1 MVKSPVARTNDLPP
15 VWNLNQ
21 ARNPF
26 FSGRERLLRELD
38 GGEKPRSIQ
47 VLVGQAGTGKTSI
60 AVEYAYSRQ
69 ENYDIVWWVRGDT
82 HATLAADLAALAPR
96 LTNQPM
102 PFSGPRQASAA
113 AMEELRRR
121 DRWLLIFDDIKRPQD
136 LAPYLGAGLKG
147 QVLITSTSLNWETP
161 AVCHL
166 VEAWSRSESVDYL
179 EKRLRTTQGRQ
190 DADQL
195 ASALGDLPLALEQAA
210 ACIEQSLISYYD
222 YLSDFENLWAEL
234 IGTRRKVGPYPTH
247 VTMAWE
253 LSFRR
258 IEMLNHTSAQ
268 LLTLCA
274 FFASEK
280 IPLQMIL
287 DAAHELPREMEA
299 GIKDSASLNEA
310 ADILQKF
317 ALARF
322 DHDTIWVH
330 GVVSALIQDRLS
342 NADRAAW
349 ATMAAYIAMNAF
361 PFDSQNPQ
369 TWRACLDVLPHVL
382 MATTNAQNAGVAS
395 QVVIELLSR
404 TGRFILKQG
413 QYGDARDLLQMALSL
428 VGNTKS
434 ALASDIGNNL
444 ARALHRLGDLSAAS
458 NLYENALQ
466 IDRAIYGPGDARFAT
481 VANNSA
487 MTLVEMGM
495 LAEARERFG
504 WALAVYQKT
513 YPPDHP
519 KTASVMNNLGFVL
532 LQQRDYAAARLC
544 LERAMAITEKA
555 IGPSHPQLAC
565 IAVNLGGALR
575 GEKSFAAARKL
586 YERAIAI
593 DEEAYGP
600 NHVSVA
606 RDLLSLGQL
615 MSDQGD
621 YEGAVKELE
630 RALGINENAYGPD
643 HRETALCLDELGRA
657 LKAGGNLE
665 RAVDCMLR
673 AAKAARHHNVKP
685 HQTIV
690 DDGSMIG

>member
-1 MVKSPVARTNDLPP
+1 MVKSPVARKNDLPP
-15 VWNLNQ
+15 VWNLNRG
-21 ARNPF
+21 RNPF
-26 FSGRERLLRELD
+26 FAGRERLLEELD
-38 GGEKPRSIQ
+38 GDGKRNRVR

-60 AVEYAYSRQ
+60 ASEYAYSRQ
-69 ENYDIVWWVRGDT
+69 EKYDIVWWVRGET
-82 HATLAADLAALAPR
+82 QATIAADLAELAPR
-96 LTNQPM
+96 LANQPV
-102 PFSGPRQASAA
+102 PYTSPRQACAVA
-113 AMEELRRR
+113 LEELRRR
-121 DRWLLIFDDIKRPQD
+121 ERWLLIFDDVKRPQD
-136 LAPYLGAGLKG
+136 IAPYLAAGLKG
-147 QVLITSTSLNWETP
+147 QILVTSTSLSWEAP

-166 VEAWSRSESVDYL
+166 VEAWARAESVAYL
-179 EKRLRTTQGRQ
+179 EKRLRTTEGRH
-190 DADQL
+190 DAEQL

-210 ACIEQSLISYYD
+210 ACIEQSAISYYD

-234 IGTRRKVGPYPTH
+234 IGTRRRVGPYPTH

-258 IEMLNHTSAQ
+258 IEMLNHTAAQ
-268 LLTLCA
+268 LLTICA

-287 DAAHELPREMEA
+287 DSAHELPREMEA
-299 GIKDSASLNEA
+299 GIKNVASLHEA

-322 DHDTIWVH
+322 EQNTIWVH

-349 ATMAAYIAMNAF
+349 ATIAAYIAMAAF

-369 TWRACLDVLPHVL
+369 TWKACLDVLPHVL
-382 MATTNAQNAGVAS
+382 MATTNAQTAGAAPP
-395 QVVIELLSR
+395 VVIELLSR
-404 TGRFILKQG
+404 TGRFMLKQG
-413 QYGDARDLLQMALSL
+413 QYADARDLLQVALSM
-428 VGNTKS
+428 VGNNKS
-434 ALASDIGNNL
+434 LLASDIGNNL

-458 NLYENALQ
+458 NLYEHALQ
-466 IDRAIYGPGDARFAT
+466 IDRAIYGPGDVRFAA

-504 WALAVYQKT
+504 WALAVYQKA
-513 YPPDHP
+513 YPDDHP
-519 KTASVMNNLGFVL
+519 KIASVMNNLGFVL
-532 LQQRDYAAARLC
+532 LQQREYSGARLC
-544 LERAMAITEKA
+544 LERAMGITEKA
-555 IGPSHPQLAC
+555 LGGSHPQLAC
-565 IAVNLGGALR
+565 IAVNLGGAMR

-593 DEEAYGP
+593 DEATYGP

-621 YEGAVKELE
+621 YEGAVKQLE
-630 RALGINENAYGPD
+630 RALEINEAAYGPD

-657 LKAGGNLE
+657 LKAGGNVE

-673 AAKAARHHNVKP
+673 AAKAVRHRNVQP